1 MFQLCWDF
9 CAAALFSHDVNNWG
23 IWDTFK
29 FSSNLLKLFN
39 LLRRHFETDE
49 IEHLK
54 TFWCQS
60 SLMRKLRPKDL
71 NSFLL
76 ILWQHVSSAVSYV
89 WVTAFA
95 SLLSIKYTYYQC
107 LSDKGGGGNGL
118 SLLILHKHLNH
129 SPLKK

>member
-1 MFQLCWDF
+1 MQQLCF
-9 CAAALFSHDVNNWG
+9 LMMSITG
-23 IWDTFK
+23 IWDTFN

-49 IEHLK
+49 TEHLK
-54 TFWCQS
+54 AFWCQF
-60 SLMRKLRPKDL
+60 SLIRKLRHKDL

-76 ILWQHVSSAVSYV
+76 ILCSISAIESVSYV
-89 WVTAFA
+89 WMTAFA
-95 SLLSIKYTYYQC
+95 SLLSIKCTYSQYF
-107 LSDKGGGGNGL
+107 SDKGGGGNGL